1 MSKHSGRGYTRL
13 GRFVRRG
20 QPRARI
26 RLTLSNND
34 NNNNWP
40 AFRPETY
47 GDAII
52 LEKVIGRRG
61 QDNRHSVSDRTGKV
75 IYTSSKSI
83 NKNK

>member
-1 MSKHSGRGYTRL
+1 MAKHSGRGYTRL

-20 QPRARI
+20 QVRAKI

-34 NNNNWP
+34 NNNDNWP

-52 LEKVIGRRG
+52 LEKVIGRKG
-61 QDNRHSVSDRTGKV
+61 QDNRHSVLDRNGKV
-75 IYTSSKSI
+75 IYSWSESI
-83 NKNK
+83 K